1 MQKLHLAL
9 LAVAVLIPLAFL
21 TLLQPVWK
29 DSLAT
34 LDKGRVLVAKPEKP
48 VIIKQVEPKKDKPV
62 TKKPVVSK
70 EKKKVIKPVIVI
82 DASHQ
87 RTKDL
92 ATEPIAPK
100 STERRA
106 KQLASATGVVT
117 KQKEYRV
124 TMTYAKALRTQLEK
138 KGYKVV
144 LTRSAHDVKLSN
156 KERAKLA
163 NKARAT
169 LFISLHADGGKSYQ
183 NGFYIMSPSKKST
196 TSKRYKQ
203 SKQQANAILKTVAVK
218 GKVFSTGHFYR
229 EDLALFNYAKAP
241 AISIQLGFLTNAKDD
256 KKLADDAYVKK
267 LTKRIANGIQ
277 DAKE

>member
-9 LAVAVLIPLAFL
+9 LTVAVLIPLAFF

-34 LDKGRVLVAKPEKP
+34 LDKEHVLVAKPEKN
-48 VIIKQVEPKKDKPV
+48 VIIKQVESKKDKQGA
-62 TKKPVVSK
+62 KKSIVSK
-70 EKKKVIKPVIVI
+70 EKKKISKPVIVI

-92 ATEPIAPK
+92 TTEPIAPK

-106 KQLASATGVVT
+106 KQLASAIGVVT
-117 KQKEYRV
+117 KQKEYHV
-124 TMTYAKALRTQLEK
+124 TMNYAKALRTQLEE

-156 KERAKLA
+156 KERAKVA

-169 LFISLHADGGKSYQ
+169 LVISLHADGGKSYQ

-196 TSKRYKQ
+196 TSKRYKE
-203 SKQQANAILKTVAVK
+203 SNQQANAILKKVSTK

-229 EDLALFNYAKAP
+229 EDLALFNYTKAP
-241 AISIQLGFLTNAKDD
+241 AISIQLGFLTNVKDD
-256 KKLADDAYVKK
+256 KKLADNVYMEK
-267 LTKRIANGIQ
+267 LVKRIANGIQ
-277 DAKE
+277 AAK